1 MENTVT
7 LTLTER
13 SITIILDNITKT
25 MEDAQSL
32 NEYLLKDNR
41 ELKEEIKALN
51 KLIDKQEVK
60 DESVRD
66 F

>member
-7 LTLTER
+7 LTLTEK

-41 ELKEEIKALN
+41 ELKKEIEALN

-60 DESVRD
+60 DESIRD

>member
-32 NEYLLKDNR
+32 NEYLLKNNR
-41 ELKEEIKALN
+41 ELKEEIEALN

>member
-7 LTLTER
+7 LTLTAK

-32 NEYLLKDNR
+32 NEYLLKNNR
-41 ELKEEIKALN
+41 ELKEEIEALN

-60 DESVRD
+60 DESIRD

>member
-32 NEYLLKDNR
+32 NEYLLKNNR
-41 ELKEEIKALN
+41 ELKDEIEALN